1 MTAFSVS
8 EISRFKAKLSTD
20 FVVQVPSFFSAETVQ
35 KILAADISQLEKESV
50 LIAETTGKYFGSESI
65 VMDPKAHLLVHMI
78 LNQSEIIEFMQKVTN
93 DPSLKSFRGRIYKM
107 DPAKK
112 HELGWHND
120 NVGNR
125 RIGIS
130 INLNEDFGG
139 SAFQIREKGQ
149 ASVRTEIR
157 NGTLGSMLVFS
168 IDSKLEHC
176 LTPLEG
182 SGIKMAVAGWFL
194 ANEEFS
200 IEKIY
205 DGLKI

>member
-1 MTAFSVS
+1 MTDFLAA
-8 EISRFKAKLSTD
+8 EIAQFKAKLSSD
-20 FVVQVPSFFSAETVQ
+20 FVVQIPAFLSAEIVQ
-35 KILAADISQLEKESV
+35 KILAADGGTLEKESI

-78 LNQSEIIEFMQKVTN
+78 LNQLEIIEFMQKVTN

-125 RIGIS
+125 RIGVS

-149 ASVRTEIR
+149 TSVHAEIR

-182 SGIKMAVAGWFL
+182 PGIKIAVAGWFL